1 MLAGGCLLQQEI
13 SVDSKQRFDESC
25 TYRIHIKG
33 RLDRK
38 WADWFGGFEITYTN
52 DDTLLQGTVP
62 DQAALHGILAKINE
76 LGLSL
81 LSVDR
86 LSGVKDLP
94 DGSKD

>member
-1 MLAGGCLLQQEI
+1 M
-13 SVDSKQRFDESC
+13 DSEQRFDESC

-38 WADWFGGFEITYTN
+38 WEDWFGGLEITYTN
-52 DDTLLQGTVP
+52 GDTILQGTVP

-76 LGLSL
+76 LGLLL
-81 LSVDR
+81 LSVER

-94 DGSKD
+94 DVSKG

>member
-1 MLAGGCLLQQEI
+1 M
-13 SVDSKQRFDESC
+13 DSEQRFDESS

-38 WADWFGGFEITYTN
+38 WEDWFGGFEITYTN
-52 DDTLLQGTVP
+52 GDTLLQGTVP

-76 LGLSL
+76 LGLLL

-94 DGSKD
+94 DGSKG

>member
-1 MLAGGCLLQQEI
+1 M
-13 SVDSKQRFDESC
+13 DSEQRFDESC
-25 TYRIHIKG
+25 TYRIYIKG

-38 WADWFGGFEITYTN
+38 WGDWFGGFEITYTN
-52 DDTLLQGTVP
+52 GDTLLQGTVP

-76 LGLSL
+76 LGLLL

-94 DGSKD
+94 DVSKD